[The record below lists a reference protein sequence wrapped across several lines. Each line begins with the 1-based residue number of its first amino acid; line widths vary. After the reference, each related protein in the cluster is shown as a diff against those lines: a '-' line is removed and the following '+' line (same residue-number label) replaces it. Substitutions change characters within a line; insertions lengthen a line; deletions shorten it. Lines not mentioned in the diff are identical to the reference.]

1 MLAIQGLIDEEKL
14 NRFNLPFYAPSPTE
28 LGFLIENEGSFSL
41 DQIHVSEV
49 SWQPGSNYNTSN
61 NSNNGAPYSEENMDN
76 VQWYDFVKCM
86 RSVSEAL
93 LTSHFG
99 EGIIEEV
106 YQRYSQVV
114 RVSMREEKNAFVNVT
129 VSMTRKG

>member
-1 MLAIQGLIDEEKL
+1 MLAIQGLIEEEKL
-14 NRFNLPFYAPSPTE
+14 SRFNLPFYAPSATE
-28 LGFLIENEGSFSL
+28 LGILIQNEGSFSL

-61 NSNNGAPYSEENMDN
+61 NSNNGAPYWEENMDN